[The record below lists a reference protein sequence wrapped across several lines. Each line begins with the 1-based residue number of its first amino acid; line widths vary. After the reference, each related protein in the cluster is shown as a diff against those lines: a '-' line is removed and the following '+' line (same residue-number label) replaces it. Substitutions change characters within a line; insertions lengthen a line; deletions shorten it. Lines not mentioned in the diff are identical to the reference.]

1 MAQTRL
7 SVRVNGANPDHH
19 LFNNNGT
26 WWVHFT
32 VHRDDFTKQRIR
44 RSLGTRCL
52 AAARRLRDETL
63 GHLATPGTI
72 PASQLAPEGG
82 PR

>member
-1 MAQTRL
+1 MAQATL

-32 VHRDDFTKQRIR
+32 VHRDDFTKQRVR

-52 AAARRLRDETL
+52 GAARRLRDQL
-63 GHLATPGTI
+63 LAGVASSGSI
-72 PASQLAPEGG
+72 PATN
-82 PR
+82 